1 MIVICI
7 GFLYVFI
14 YNDNDHV
21 CYRYHHVTTLMS
33 WWVMYHWYEPA
44 QQWYVVMNSFVHSFM
59 YTYYALKA
67 LKIRVP
73 RPIAMFITTIQLL
86 QMVLGVTVNVY
97 TYYLLSGMK
106 AYV

>member
-1 MIVICI
+1 
-7 GFLYVFI
+7 
-14 YNDNDHV
+14 
-21 CYRYHHVTTLMS
+21 
-33 WWVMYHWYEPA
+33 MYHWYEPA

-106 AYV
+106 TYA